1 VIKKNLLLSFSGG
14 RTSAYMTHWMLENK
28 RDDYNEVVVVF
39 ANTGQENEQT
49 LDFVNRCDKEW
60 NLGVVWLEADVIH
73 EANKGTSFK
82 IVRFETASRK
92 GDPFEQVIVKYG
104 IPNQSYPHCT
114 RELKLQP
121 MKSYLRSIGWNKG
134 NYVSA
139 IGIRIDEMDRVNS
152 KMVEENLIYPLI
164 EYTKATKE
172 LINLWWDRQPFKL
185 ELKEHQGNC
194 SWCWKKS
201 KRKLLTLAKESPEIF
216 EFPKAME
223 ARYGLNGS
231 NTDGTHR
238 VFFRNNTSTIDL
250 IEQSKKPFE
259 PFIEQRINFDMF
271 DYELDSPSGCSES
284 CEVY

>member
-1 VIKKNLLLSFSGG
+1 MNLLLSFSGG
-14 RTSAYMTHWMLENK
+14 RTSAYMTKWMLENK
-28 RDDYNEVVVVF
+28 RDDYSEIVVVF

-82 IVRFETASRK
+82 IVNYKTASRK
-92 GDPFEQVIVKYG
+92 GEPFEQVIIKYG

-114 RELKLQP
+114 RELKLRP
-121 MKSYLRSIGWNKG
+121 MKAYLRSIGWSNG
-134 NYVSA
+134 DYVSA
-139 IGIRIDEMDRVNS
+139 IGIRVDEMDRVNS

-172 LINLWWDRQPFKL
+172 LINLWWDRQPFNL
-185 ELKEHQGNC
+185 ELQEHQGNC

-201 KRKLLTLAKESPEIF
+201 KRKLLTLVKESPQIF
-216 EFPKAME
+216 KFPAEME
-223 ARYGLNGS
+223 SKYGLNGS
-231 NTDGTHR
+231 NLDGTHR
-238 VFFRNNTSTIDL
+238 VFFRNNTSTINL
-250 IEQSKKPFE
+250 IEESKLPFE
-259 PFIEQRINFDMF
+259 RWMPKEVNFDMF
-271 DYELDSPSGCSES
+271 DYELDSAGGCSES